1 MISSRHYPSLSNT
14 SSLLNN
20 PTSKSVS
27 SSSPSYGS
35 MNYSN
40 YGADTA
46 APYASAKGTN
56 SSSGGAF
63 HPKYSSCAYDPFSA
77 SLTTTPNETTKLLAT
92 ATHNTTSP
100 AANSA
105 ESSTPAAD
113 SSKLAKATLKRNN
126 KKAKRSG
133 DTQASGASRIYSEHY
148 TEDSDSLLQF
158 ITNTPAETLAPNK
171 GSKKAVKQGQAKT
184 TNGNEAT
191 ANRGNSG
198 GNKVNRDKSINE
210 QKTQKKGDAA
220 LESSAASTAEEKKS
234 SGVKKESPIRS
245 NINNTSNNSNTDE
258 NGSVTEINLPSQ
270 KSPESPESARKS
282 DRKPSP
288 PALPTLARDGNWQTL
303 F

>member
-1 MISSRHYPSLSNT
+1 
-14 SSLLNN
+14 
-20 PTSKSVS
+20 
-27 SSSPSYGS
+27 

-46 APYASAKGTN
+46 APSASAKGTSSS

-77 SLTTTPNETTKLLAT
+77 SLATTPNETTKLLAT
-92 ATHNTTSP
+92 ATHNTTAP

-113 SSKLAKATLKRNN
+113 SSKLANKATLKRHN
-126 KKAKRSG
+126 KKAKRSE

-148 TEDSDSLLQF
+148 TEDIDSLLQF
-158 ITNTPAETLAPNK
+158 ITNTPAETLAPSK

-184 TNGNEAT
+184 ANGNEAT

-210 QKTQKKGDAA
+210 QKTQKKGEAA

-234 SGVKKESPIRS
+234 SGVKKESPSRS
-245 NINNTSNNSNTDE
+245 NNNNTSNNSNTDE

-288 PALPTLARDGNWQTL
+288 PALPTFARDGNWQSL
-303 F
+303 FDRIN